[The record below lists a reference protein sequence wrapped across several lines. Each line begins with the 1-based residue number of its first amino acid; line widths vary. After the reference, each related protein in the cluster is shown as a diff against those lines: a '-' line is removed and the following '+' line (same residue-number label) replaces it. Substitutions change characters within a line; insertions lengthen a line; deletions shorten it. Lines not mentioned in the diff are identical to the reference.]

1 MADEEYKRPSPE
13 ALLKLTQ
20 QAEAAQSRGKL
31 TVYFGFAPGV
41 GKTYT
46 MLADARLRK
55 SEGMDVVVGYA
66 ETHGRK
72 ETDALLEGLEVIP
85 PLVIEYMG
93 VKLRE
98 ADLKKVLERKP
109 KLVLVDELAHTN
121 ATGSHNAKRYMDVEE
136 ILNAGIDVYTTLN
149 VQHIES
155 LNDIVSQI
163 TGIRV
168 HETVPDTFIESI
180 NEIKLVDLTPEEL
193 IKRLAEGKVYVKDM
207 AGLAVNSFFRP
218 GNLLALRQLA
228 LRIAAGRVDERMRGY
243 MQAHAIAG
251 PWPAK
256 ERILTAVYA
265 SPYAEKLVR
274 SSFRLASRIDAEWIA
289 FYVQTAGHERLSF
302 QEKDWLNK
310 AMDLAKKLGARVVW
324 TKGGNVA
331 QTIADYAKDNNV
343 TTVVIG
349 KSRHFGLLP
358 SIQKRILAKTPNI
371 DVYMIDAKTGGERQ
385 HTRFKRPFFTSGPV
399 NYTAGVLSVAAISF
413 LAFIFRHSLSQIN
426 LLFML
431 LLPVIGSAIYLGR
444 GPSIVAAL
452 ISIGIFDYLFVP
464 PYYSFAVSD
473 AGYFL
478 SYTLYII
485 IVMVISNLAYKLRN
499 RVELLRQSETENRAL
514 YGLSRDLM
522 TANNVEEILAVL
534 IRHTTEL
541 FRCDV
546 AIFLPSADNLIVK
559 AKTPGFEVNQKA
571 SAVASWVF
579 TNKKQAGHGTSTLPQ
594 ESAFY
599 QPMIVEDTIT
609 GVLGFLF
616 MDREHVIIPEEQV
629 VMETVA
635 RLGAMALE
643 RTRRSGQ
650 SLSSLKLQ

>member
-1 MADEEYKRPSPE
+1 M
-13 ALLKLTQ
+13 
-20 QAEAAQSRGKL
+20 
-31 TVYFGFAPGV
+31 
-41 GKTYT
+41 GKTYA
-46 MLADARLRK
+46 MLTDAKLRK
-55 SEGMDVVVGYA
+55 REGTDVTVGYV
-66 ETHGRK
+66 ETHGRS
-72 ETDALLEGLEVIP
+72 ETDALLEGLEVVP

-93 VKLRE
+93 VKLKE
-98 ADLKKVLERKP
+98 TDLEKVFVRKP
-109 KLVLVDELAHTN
+109 KLVIVDELAHTN
-121 ATGSHNAKRYMDVEE
+121 APGSHNAKRYQDIEE

-149 VQHIES
+149 VQHIDS
-155 LNDIVSQI
+155 LNDTISQI
-163 TGIRV
+163 TGIRIR
-168 HETVPDTFIESI
+168 ETVPDTFIESA
-180 NEIKLVDLTPEEL
+180 NEIKLIDLTPEEL
-193 IKRLAEGKVYVKDM
+193 IKRLGEGKVYVKDM

-274 SSFRLASRIDAEWIA
+274 SSFRLASGIDAEWIA
-289 FYVQTAGHERLSF
+289 FYVQTAGHEHLSF
-302 QEKDWLNK
+302 KEKDWLNK

-324 TKGGNVA
+324 TKGDDVA
-331 QTIADYAKDNNV
+331 QTIADYAQDNNV
-343 TTVVIG
+343 TRVVIG
-349 KSRHFGLLP
+349 KSRHFGLLL
-358 SIQKRILAKTPNI
+358 SIPKRILAKTPNI
-371 DVYMIDAKTGGERQ
+371 DVYMIDANTGGERQ
-385 HTRFKRPFFTSGPV
+385 HTRFRKPFFTSGPGKYIV
-399 NYTAGVLSVAAISF
+399 GVLSVAAMSF
-413 LAFIFRHSLSQIN
+413 LAFIFRNNLSQIN
-426 LLFML
+426 LLFLL
-431 LLPVIGSAIYLGR
+431 LLPVIGSAVYLGR
-444 GPSIVAAL
+444 GPSVVAAL

-473 AGYFL
+473 TGYFL

-485 IVMVISNLAYKLRN
+485 IVMVISDLAYKLRN
-499 RVELLRQSETENRAL
+499 RMELLRQSETENRAL

-522 TANNVEEILAVL
+522 TANNVEETLAVL

-541 FRCDV
+541 FRCDA

-559 AKTPGFEVNQKA
+559 AKTSGFEVDRKA

-594 ESAFY
+594 ERAFY

-609 GVLGFLF
+609 GVIGFLF
-616 MDREHVIIPEEQV
+616 EETEHALLPEEQL

-635 RLGAMALE
+635 RLGAMTLE
-643 RTRRSGQ
+643 RTMRSHQ
-650 SLSSLKLQ
+650 SLLSPKLP